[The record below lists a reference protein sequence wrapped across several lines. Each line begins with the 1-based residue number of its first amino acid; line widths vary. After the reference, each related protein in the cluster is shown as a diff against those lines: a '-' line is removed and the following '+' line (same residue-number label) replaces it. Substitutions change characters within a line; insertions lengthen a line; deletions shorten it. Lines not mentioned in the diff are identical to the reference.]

1 MCNINDILDE
11 DNFDKLSNFLSV
23 KVATDFISLHKC
35 DFKPATFNG
44 ISVSSHRT
52 DDNKVS
58 VEVVNRYVPEF
69 STANFNEQL
78 KTLECMYQPLMARN
92 ALSGY
97 FTYRSSMIDVLI
109 DVDTQEIVL
118 LKFTDSID
126 IFNSY
131 SQSIP
136 ESNIKGATVTNI
148 TSNVFNI
155 LRRFNNVANI
165 KNVIFDILSMSG
177 LISSGLISNNGE
189 IILQKFTQSQ
199 ARLLALYY
207 VLDYS
212 NNHGVINIFDYKPLN
227 KELEQLI
234 FLNELAAVVP
244 CDMVFKFGIFRA
256 GRDYIDIDNSFE
268 VIEIYNYLK
277 AMADRLKN
285 LIKLYPPKYNNGYG
299 VGNYT
304 DKCFMKMSG
313 NSLYVYHSY
322 SKSYYKSL
330 IYSFGEIASKKFSQ
344 VVVTF
349 KNTNSSSISLFQNGK
364 LQYVDDSVNI
374 FLG

>member
-177 LISSGLISNNGE
+177 LISSGLISNNG
-189 IILQKFTQSQ
+189 
-199 ARLLALYY
+199 
-207 VLDYS
+207 
-212 NNHGVINIFDYKPLN
+212 
-227 KELEQLI
+227 
-234 FLNELAAVVP
+234 
-244 CDMVFKFGIFRA
+244 
-256 GRDYIDIDNSFE
+256 
-268 VIEIYNYLK
+268 
-277 AMADRLKN
+277 
-285 LIKLYPPKYNNGYG
+285 
-299 VGNYT
+299 
-304 DKCFMKMSG
+304 
-313 NSLYVYHSY
+313 
-322 SKSYYKSL
+322 
-330 IYSFGEIASKKFSQ
+330 
-344 VVVTF
+344 
-349 KNTNSSSISLFQNGK
+349 
-364 LQYVDDSVNI
+364 
-374 FLG
+374 

>member
-1 MCNINDILDE
+1 MCNINDVSD
-11 DNFDKLSNFLSV
+11 DNTTDLLSNILSNIL
-23 KVATDFISLHKC
+23 ATMDATRYISLHKC
-35 DFKPATFNG
+35 DFKPVTFNN
-44 ISVSSHRT
+44 ISVSSSRT
-52 DDNKVS
+52 DYNKAS
-58 VEVVNRYVPEF
+58 IDVVNRYGSEF

-78 KTLECMYQPLMARN
+78 SNLEHMYHSLMDKHT
-92 ALSGY
+92 LSGY

-126 IFNSY
+126 IFNNY
-131 SQSIP
+131 SQSIL
-136 ESNIKGATVTNI
+136 ESDIKGATVTNV
-148 TSNVFNI
+148 TNNVFDI
-155 LRRFNNVANI
+155 LERFNEVANI
-165 KNVIFDILSMSG
+165 KNLIFDILFK
-177 LISSGLISNNGE
+177 SGLISNKGE

-207 VLDYS
+207 VLDYT
-212 NNHGVINIFDYKPLN
+212 NNHGVINIFDYKPLD
-227 KELEQLI
+227 KEFEQLI
-234 FLNELAAVVP
+234 FLNELVAVVP
-244 CDMVFKFGIFRA
+244 KDMVFKFGIFRA

-299 VGNYT
+299 VGNYI
-304 DKCFMKMSG
+304 DKCFMKMSD

>member
-11 DNFDKLSNFLSV
+11 DNFDKLSNFLSL

-35 DFKPATFNG
+35 DFKPATFND
-44 ISVSSHRT
+44 ISVSSSRT

-58 VEVVNRYVPEF
+58 IEVVNRSASEF
-69 STANFNEQL
+69 STKNFNEQL
-78 KTLECMYQPLMARN
+78 KTLECMYQSLMARN

-189 IILQKFTQSQ
+189 TILQKFTQSQ

-207 VLDYS
+207 VLDYT
-212 NNHGVINIFDYKPLN
+212 NNHGVINIFDYNPLN

-234 FLNELAAVVP
+234 FLNELAAVIP
-244 CDMVFKFGIFRA
+244 KDLVFKFGIFRA

-304 DKCFMKMSG
+304 DKCFMKMSD

-330 IYSFGEIASKKFSQ
+330 IYSFGEIAS
-344 VVVTF
+344 
-349 KNTNSSSISLFQNGK
+349 ISLFQNGK

>member
-11 DNFDKLSNFLSV
+11 DNFDKLSNFLSL

-35 DFKPATFNG
+35 DFKPATFND
-44 ISVSSHRT
+44 ISVSSNRT

-58 VEVVNRYVPEF
+58 IEVVNRSASEF
-69 STANFNEQL
+69 STKNFNEQL
-78 KTLECMYQPLMARN
+78 KTLECMYQSLMARN

-109 DVDTQEIVL
+109 DVDTPEIVL

-256 GRDYIDIDNSFE
+256 GRDYIDIGNSFE

-304 DKCFMKMSG
+304 DKCFMKMSD

>member
-1 MCNINDILDE
+1 MRNINDILDE
-11 DNFDKLSNFLSV
+11 NDFDTLSNFLSL
-23 KVATDFISLHKC
+23 KVAIDFISLHKC
-35 DFKPATFNG
+35 DFKPVTFND
-44 ISVSSHRT
+44 ISVSSSRT
-52 DDNKVS
+52 LDNKVS
-58 VEVVNRYVPEF
+58 IEVVNRSASEF
-69 STANFNEQL
+69 SMENFNEL
-78 KTLECMYQPLMARN
+78 FKTLECMYQSLMARN

-109 DVDTQEIVL
+109 DVDSKEIVL

-126 IFNSY
+126 IFY
-131 SQSIP
+131 SHSIF
-136 ESNIKGATVTNI
+136 ESDIKGATVTNV

-165 KNVIFDILSMSG
+165 KNVIFDILSK
-177 LISSGLISNNGE
+177 SGLISNKGE

-212 NNHGVINIFDYKPLN
+212 NNHGVINIFDYKPLD

-256 GRDYIDIDNSFE
+256 GRGYVDIDNSFE
-268 VIEIYNYLK
+268 VVEIYNYLK

-304 DKCFMKMSG
+304 DKCFMKMSD

-322 SKSYYKSL
+322 SKFYYKSL

>member
-1 MCNINDILDE
+1 M
-11 DNFDKLSNFLSV
+11 DKH
-23 KVATDFISLHKC
+23 T
-35 DFKPATFNG
+35 
-44 ISVSSHRT
+44 
-52 DDNKVS
+52 
-58 VEVVNRYVPEF
+58 
-69 STANFNEQL
+69 
-78 KTLECMYQPLMARN
+78 
-92 ALSGY
+92 LSGY

-109 DVDTQEIVL
+109 DVDSNEIVL
-118 LKFTDSID
+118 LKFTDSVD
-126 IFNSY
+126 IFNNY
-131 SQSIP
+131 SQSIL
-136 ESNIKGATVTNI
+136 ESDITGATVTNI

-155 LRRFNNVANI
+155 LRCFNNVANI
-165 KNVIFDILSMSG
+165 RNVIFDILSMSG
-177 LISSGLISNNGE
+177 LISNKGE

-212 NNHGVINIFDYKPLN
+212 NNHGVINIFDYKPLD

-234 FLNELAAVVP
+234 FLNELAAVIP
-244 CDMVFKFGIFRA
+244 KDLVFKFGIFRA

-268 VIEIYNYLK
+268 GIEIYNYLK

-304 DKCFMKMSG
+304 DKCFMKMSD

-344 VVVTF
+344 VVITF

>member
-1 MCNINDILDE
+1 MCNINDVSD
-11 DNFDKLSNFLSV
+11 DNTVDILSNILSNV
-23 KVATDFISLHKC
+23 LAIMDATRYISLHKC
-35 DFKPATFNG
+35 DFKPATFDN
-44 ISVSSHRT
+44 ISVSSSRT

-58 VEVVNRYVPEF
+58 IEVVNRYGSEF

-78 KTLECMYQPLMARN
+78 SNLENMYQSLMDKHT
-92 ALSGY
+92 LSGY

-109 DVDTQEIVL
+109 DVDSKEIVL

-126 IFNSY
+126 IFSSY
-131 SQSIP
+131 SQSIS
-136 ESNIKGATVTNI
+136 ESDIKGVTVTNV
-148 TSNVFNI
+148 TNNVFTI
-155 LRRFNNVANI
+155 LERFNKVANI
-165 KNVIFDILSMSG
+165 KNVIFNMLSKSC
-177 LISSGLISNNGE
+177 LISNNSE

-256 GRDYIDIDNSFE
+256 GRGYVDIDNSFE
-268 VIEIYNYLK
+268 VVEIYNYLK

-299 VGNYT
+299 VGNYI
-304 DKCFMKMSG
+304 DKCFMKILN

-364 LQYVDDSVNI
+364 LQYFDDSANV
-374 FLG
+374 FLD

>member
-11 DNFDKLSNFLSV
+11 DNFDKLSNFLSL
-23 KVATDFISLHKC
+23 KVAIDFISLHKC
-35 DFKPATFNG
+35 DFKPATFND
-44 ISVSSHRT
+44 ISVSSSRT

-58 VEVVNRYVPEF
+58 IQVVNRSASEF
-69 STANFNEQL
+69 STKNFNEQL
-78 KTLECMYQPLMARN
+78 KTLECMYQLLMARN

-109 DVDTQEIVL
+109 DVDSKEIVL

-131 SQSIP
+131 SESIP
-136 ESNIKGATVTNI
+136 ESDIKGATVTNV
-148 TSNVFNI
+148 TNNVFNI

-165 KNVIFDILSMSG
+165 KNVIFDILSK
-177 LISSGLISNNGE
+177 SGLISNKCE
-189 IILQKFTQSQ
+189 IILQKFTPSQ

-207 VLDYS
+207 VLDYTQ
-212 NNHGVINIFDYKPLN
+212 NHGVINIFDYKPLD
-227 KELEQLI
+227 KELEHLI

-244 CDMVFKFGIFRA
+244 CDMVFKFGIFKA
-256 GRDYIDIDNSFE
+256 GRGYIDIDNSFE
-268 VIEIYNYLK
+268 VVEIYNYLK

-285 LIKLYPPKYNNGYG
+285 LIKLYPPKYKNGYG

-304 DKCFMKMSG
+304 DKCFMKMLN

-344 VVVTF
+344 VVITF
-349 KNTNSSSISLFQNGK
+349 KSINSSTISVFQNGK
-364 LQYVDDSVNI
+364 LQYFDDSVNI
-374 FLG
+374 FLE

>member
-1 MCNINDILDE
+1 MCNINDVSD
-11 DNFDKLSNFLSV
+11 DNTVDILSNILSNV
-23 KVATDFISLHKC
+23 LAIMDATRYISLHKC
-35 DFKPATFNG
+35 DFKPATFDN
-44 ISVSSHRT
+44 ISVSSSRT

-58 VEVVNRYVPEF
+58 IEVVNRSASEF
-69 STANFNEQL
+69 STAHFDGQL
-78 KTLECMYQPLMARN
+78 STLGNMYQSLMDKHT
-92 ALSGY
+92 LSGY
-97 FTYRSSMIDVLI
+97 FTYRSSMIDILI
-109 DVDTQEIVL
+109 DVDSQEIVL

-126 IFNSY
+126 IFNNY
-131 SQSIP
+131 SQSIS
-136 ESNIKGATVTNI
+136 ESDIKGATVTNV
-148 TSNVFNI
+148 TNNVFTA
-155 LRRFNNVANI
+155 LKDFNDVANI
-165 KNVIFDILSMSG
+165 KNVIFDILSKSG
-177 LISSGLISNNGE
+177 LISDKGE

-212 NNHGVINIFDYKPLN
+212 NNHGVINIFDYKPLD
-227 KELEQLI
+227 KELEQLM
-234 FLNELAAVVP
+234 FLNELAAVMP

-304 DKCFMKMSG
+304 DKCFMKMSD

>member
-1 MCNINDILDE
+1 MRNINDILDE
-11 DNFDKLSNFLSV
+11 NDFDTLSNFLSL
-23 KVATDFISLHKC
+23 KVAIDFISLHKC
-35 DFKPATFNG
+35 DFKPVTFKD
-44 ISVSSHRT
+44 ISVSSSRT
-52 DDNKVS
+52 LDNKVS
-58 VEVVNRYVPEF
+58 IEVVNRSASEF
-69 STANFNEQL
+69 SMENFNEL
-78 KTLECMYQPLMARN
+78 FKTLECMYQSLMARN

-109 DVDTQEIVL
+109 DVDSKEIVL

-126 IFNSY
+126 IFY
-131 SQSIP
+131 SHSIF
-136 ESNIKGATVTNI
+136 ESDIKGATVTNV

-165 KNVIFDILSMSG
+165 KNVIFDILSKSG
-177 LISSGLISNNGE
+177 LISSNRE

-199 ARLLALYY
+199 VRLLALYY
-207 VLDYS
+207 VLDYTQ
-212 NNHGVINIFDYKPLN
+212 NHGVINIFDYKPLD

-234 FLNELAAVVP
+234 FLNEVAAIIP
-244 CDMVFKFGIFRA
+244 KDMIPKDMIFKFGIFKA

-268 VIEIYNYLK
+268 VVEIYNYLK

-285 LIKLYPPKYNNGYG
+285 LIKLYPPKHKNGYG

-304 DKCFMKMSG
+304 DKCFMKILN

>member
-11 DNFDKLSNFLSV
+11 DNFDKLSNFLSL

-35 DFKPATFNG
+35 DFKPATFND
-44 ISVSSHRT
+44 ISVSSNRT

-58 VEVVNRYVPEF
+58 VEVVNRYAPEF

-78 KTLECMYQPLMARN
+78 KTFECMYHSLMDRN

-97 FTYRSSMIDVLI
+97 FQYTSSMIDVLI
-109 DVDTQEIVL
+109 DVDNKEIVL

-136 ESNIKGATVTNI
+136 ESDIKGATVTNV

-165 KNVIFDILSMSG
+165 KNVIFDMLSKSG
-177 LISSGLISNNGE
+177 LISGKGE
-189 IILQKFTQSQ
+189 IILQKFNKSQ

-207 VLDYS
+207 VLDYT
-212 NNHGVINIFDYKPLN
+212 NNHGVINIFDYKPLD

-234 FLNELAAVVP
+234 FLNELAAVMP
-244 CDMVFKFGIFRA
+244 KDLVFKFGIFKA
-256 GRDYIDIDNSFE
+256 GRGYIDIDNSFE

-277 AMADRLKN
+277 AMADRLNN

-330 IYSFGEIASKKFSQ
+330 IYSFGEIASKKFSL

-364 LQYVDDSVNI
+364 LQYVDDNVNI

>member
-1 MCNINDILDE
+1 MCNINDVLDE
-11 DNFDKLSNFLSV
+11 DNFDKLSNFLSL

-35 DFKPATFNG
+35 DFKPATFND
-44 ISVSSHRT
+44 ISVSSNRT

-58 VEVVNRYVPEF
+58 IEVVNRSASEF
-69 STANFNEQL
+69 STKNFNEQL
-78 KTLECMYQPLMARN
+78 KTLECMYQSLMARN

-97 FTYRSSMIDVLI
+97 FTYRSSMIDLLI
-109 DVDTQEIVL
+109 DVDSNEIVL

-136 ESNIKGATVTNI
+136 ESDIKGATVTNV

-155 LRRFNNVANI
+155 LRRFNKVANI
-165 KNVIFDILSMSG
+165 RNVIFDILSKNG
-177 LISSGLISNNGE
+177 LISDKGE

-207 VLDYS
+207 VLDYP
-212 NNHGVINIFDYKPLN
+212 NNHSVINIFDYKPLN

-234 FLNELAAVVP
+234 FLNELAAVIP
-244 CDMVFKFGIFRA
+244 KDLVFKFGIFRA

-313 NSLYVYHSY
+313 NLLYVYHSY

>member
-1 MCNINDILDE
+1 MRNINDILDE
-11 DNFDKLSNFLSV
+11 DNFDKLSNFLSL
-23 KVATDFISLHKC
+23 KVAIDFISLHKC
-35 DFKPATFNG
+35 DFKPVTFNN
-44 ISVSSHRT
+44 ISVSSSRT

-58 VEVVNRYVPEF
+58 IEIVNRYASEF
-69 STANFNEQL
+69 STKNFNEQL
-78 KTLECMYQPLMARN
+78 KTLECMYHSLTGRN

-97 FTYRSSMIDVLI
+97 FTYRSSMIDLLI
-109 DVDTQEIVL
+109 DVDSKEIVL
-118 LKFTDSID
+118 LKFTDSVD

-131 SQSIP
+131 SESIP
-136 ESNIKGATVTNI
+136 ESDVKCATVTNV
-148 TSNVFNI
+148 TNNVFTI
-155 LRRFNNVANI
+155 LERFNKVANI
-165 KNVIFDILSMSG
+165 KNVIFNMLSKSG
-177 LISSGLISNNGE
+177 LISDKEE

-207 VLDYS
+207 VLDYTQ
-212 NNHGVINIFDYKPLN
+212 NHGIIDIFDYKPLD

-256 GRDYIDIDNSFE
+256 GRGYVDIDNSFE
-268 VIEIYNYLK
+268 VVEIYNYLK

-285 LIKLYPPKYNNGYG
+285 LIKLYPPKYKNGYG

-304 DKCFMKMSG
+304 DKCFMKILN

-322 SKSYYKSL
+322 SKSYFKSL